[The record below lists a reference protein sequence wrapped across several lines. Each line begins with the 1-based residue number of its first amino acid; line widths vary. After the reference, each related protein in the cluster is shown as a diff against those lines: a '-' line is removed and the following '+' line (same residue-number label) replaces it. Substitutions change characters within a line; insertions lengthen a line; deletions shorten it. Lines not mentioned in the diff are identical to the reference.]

1 MTTFDPQPVTLED
14 DRVRL
19 EPLGEQHA
27 ADLLDVGRDP
37 RIWAVTVRGPFV
49 DVEDVKAWMADANAN
64 PDHIPFAVIDKIQD
78 KAVGSTRFLEI
89 RRPHRALEIG
99 WTWYGVASQRT
110 HINTT
115 CKLLLLRHAFED
127 LGAQR
132 VQLKTDRRN
141 EVSQRAIE
149 RIGGVREG
157 VLRKHVILW
166 DGYVRDSVYYS
177 ILDDEWP
184 SVKQRL
190 TTLLRGDRHPS

>member
-1 MTTFDPQPVTLED
+1 MPTFDPQPVTLED

-27 ADLLDVGRDP
+27 ADLLEVGRDP
-37 RIWAVTVRGPFV
+37 RIWAVTVRGPFA
-49 DVEDVKAWMADANAN
+49 DVSDVNQWVADAHAM
-64 PDHIPFAVIDKIQD
+64 PDAVPFAVIDKIKG

-99 WTWYGVASQRT
+99 WTWYGVDSQRT

-115 CKLLLLRHAFED
+115 CKYLLLRHAFED

-132 VQLKTDRRN
+132 MQLKTDKRN
-141 EVSQRAIE
+141 EASQRAIE

-166 DGYVRDSVYYS
+166 NGYVRDSVYYS

-184 SVKQRL
+184 DVKSRL
-190 TTLLRGDRHPS
+190 EAKLR